1 MAGPGEHDRGTD
13 GEPAAG
19 GDGEAEVRVSGTA
32 VMRAFP
38 CPVFQDRRLHP
49 AVIVL
54 PGGGYAF
61 TTPRE
66 GSTAARMFNGLDC
79 AAFVLE
85 YTTYDRDP
93 ATTTG
98 LMLGEVRGAIDL
110 VRERA
115 DEWRVDPS
123 RICLCGF
130 SAGGHLAALAGNAFA
145 EEVDRVILCYP
156 ALDLKGHRIELTGA
170 GREIGADPDV
180 LMRLFEPRPIET
192 VTPRTPPT
200 FLWHT
205 FEDAVA
211 PVSASYEY
219 LLRLVEHGVPCEAH
233 VYQHGRHGLA
243 LANRASAKSPE
254 YVDDHVASWTRLAG
268 EWLWRGRP

>member
-1 MAGPGEHDRGTD
+1 MLI
-13 GEPAAG
+13 
-19 GDGEAEVRVSGTA
+19 SKTA
-32 VMRAFP
+32 RLTPFLAP
-38 CPVFQDRRLHP
+38 TFQDGRLHP

-66 GSTAARMFNGLDC
+66 GTPVARMFNGLDC
-79 AAFVLE
+79 AAFVLD
-85 YTTYDRDP
+85 YTTCDRDP
-93 ATTTG
+93 ETTTD

-115 DEWRVDPS
+115 GDWHVDTA

-145 EEVDRVILCYP
+145 DDIDRVVLCYP
-156 ALDLKGHRIELTGA
+156 ALDFRGSRIETA
-170 GREIGADPDV
+170 GRRGKFDGDPAK
-180 LMRLFEPRPIET
+180 LMRLFDRKPIDS
-192 VTPRTPPT
+192 VSPGTPPT

-205 FEDAVA
+205 FEDAVV

-219 LLRLVEHGVPCEAH
+219 LLRLVENGVPCEAH
-233 VYQHGRHGLA
+233 VYQQGRHGLA

-254 YVDDHVASWTRLAG
+254 YVDDHVASWTRLVG
-268 EWLWRGRP
+268 EWLWRGSP